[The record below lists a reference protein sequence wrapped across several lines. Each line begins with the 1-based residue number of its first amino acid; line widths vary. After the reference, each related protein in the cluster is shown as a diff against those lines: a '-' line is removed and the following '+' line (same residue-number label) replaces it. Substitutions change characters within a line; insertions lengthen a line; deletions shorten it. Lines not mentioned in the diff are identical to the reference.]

1 MAQKTDLYKR
11 FNIGQKNDMKKWKD
25 YMKYN
30 KKKKDWQVKLMVIA
44 W

>member
-11 FNIGQKNDMKKWKD
+11 FNIGQKTDMKKRKD

-30 KKKKDWQVKLMVIA
+30 TKDWQVKLMVIA

>member
-11 FNIGQKNDMKKWKD
+11 FNIGQKTDMKKRKD

-30 KKKKDWQVKLMVIA
+30 KKRLTSKTDGDSLIK
-44 W
+44 

>member
-11 FNIGQKNDMKKWKD
+11 FNMKKRKD

-30 KKKKDWQVKLMVIA
+30 KKKTDK
-44 W
+44 